1 MDQELS
7 EQISKHALTTAQIE
21 NEMTNVEGKSLIS
34 TTQERTAADM
44 KNINAK
50 QMPRRAKLTATLK
63 TSERLIRPRRMQK
76 LCGLQLNPRR
86 KWRPK

>member
-21 NEMTNVEGKSLIS
+21 NEMTNVEGN
-34 TTQERTAADM
+34 TTQERTAADV

-76 LCGLQLNPRR
+76 L
-86 KWRPK
+86 